1 VPAKPA
7 AAVKPATQPNGKPIP
22 PFYLFDA
29 PCELRANY
37 IQSQRQH
44 GLPVPEDS
52 NYFHYGM
59 AVNGFHPQLNAQMN
73 PVMPLGGVGSNSSI
87 AAPYPPGAVQLIDA
101 RSRKKDR
108 TGRQRNEREQKRA
121 QKITELIE
129 ELRMGMEDGGWKVE
143 MKSKYHTLSK

>member
-1 VPAKPA
+1 MH
-7 AAVKPATQPNGKPIP
+7 N
-22 PFYLFDA
+22 
-29 PCELRANY
+29 
-37 IQSQRQH
+37 
-44 GLPVPEDS
+44 LPVPEDS

-73 PVMPLGGVGSNSSI
+73 PVLPLAGSAGGS
-87 AAPYPPGAVQLIDA
+87 AAYPPGMVQLIDA
-101 RSRKKDR
+101 RSKKKNR
-108 TGRQRNEREQKRA
+108 SGRERNEREQKRA